1 MRRCAFKAR
10 AGPPN
15 WCVVKAD
22 GSTPASG
29 RQSDRALVRQSGLT
43 GVAAAA
49 GVAAG
54 LLLDVSIAFGFG
66 AGRSTDAFFVAARI
80 PIGLVAIVMVAANQA
95 LVPAFRTSSTKRG
108 ERPTDH
114 LISMVLCTV
123 VTIGLA
129 LVVLSWLIAV
139 PLIRITAPG
148 ISGSEADLAASMLP
162 IVFAMVPLVA
172 VAEVMRAYLNARYAF
187 VAPALMTVVLNGLAA
202 LLIIGGRLL
211 GVHDIH
217 LVAYAY
223 LAGAAAQ
230 AVFMCGMAL
239 RQSMRFRPALDVHD
253 DHLRSIGKL
262 CLRPVAAAGLNPV
275 ARIGEQLMVSFLP
288 PGSITVLNYGYLV
301 VSAVGGTVF
310 FRSVIVA
317 LIPRLTDAHNRDGQ
331 AEVRRFTGLGMR
343 IMLAISLPL
352 TVFMATLAR
361 PGAIAVF
368 ERGSFKLA
376 SAELLGTVLAVYA
389 ISLVGSA
396 VQRALLAP
404 FFARLDTRTP
414 LRNTIYGVAANLI
427 LLPIFV
433 LPFGLHDQMA
443 IVGVALAYSLA
454 QYVNVAHGWY
464 RVSQADGNPGRGL
477 VAYTMRL
484 VTASAI
490 TAGVMIAVSMALDL
504 YGSVDRTHLLVYT
517 PLAGLAGLVVL
528 GAMMSLLNGREIA
541 GWRTSLWRRRSRP
554 GTAGN
559 PEPVT
564 DATPGAHG
572 PIPGPDAI
580 EDGVDVDRS
589 VDLESTAITA
599 NLP

>member
-1 MRRCAFKAR
+1 
-10 AGPPN
+10 
-15 WCVVKAD
+15 
-22 GSTPASG
+22 
-29 RQSDRALVRQSGLT
+29 VRQSGLT
-43 GVAAAA
+43 GIAAAA

-54 LLLDVSIAFGFG
+54 LILDVSIAFGFG
-66 AGRSTDAFFVAARI
+66 AGKNTDAFFVASRI
-80 PIGLVAIVMVAANQA
+80 PIGLVAVVMVAANQA

-123 VTIGLA
+123 VAVGVA
-129 LVVLSWLIAV
+129 LVLLSWLIAV
-139 PLIRITAPG
+139 PLMRITAPG
-148 ISGSEADLAASMLP
+148 ISSSEVNLAASMLP

-202 LLIIGGRLL
+202 LVIIAGRLL
-211 GVHDIH
+211 SVHDIH
-217 LVAYAY
+217 LVAYAF
-223 LAGAAAQ
+223 LAGAVAQ
-230 AVFMCGMAL
+230 AVFMCAMAL
-239 RQSMRFRPALDVHD
+239 RQGNRFRPALDIHD
-253 DHLRSIGKL
+253 EHLRGIGKL
-262 CLRPVAAAGLNPV
+262 CIRPVGAAGLNPV
-275 ARIGEQLMVSFLP
+275 ARIGEQLVVSFLP

-317 LIPRLTDAHNRDGQ
+317 LVPRLTDAHNRGGQ
-331 AEVRRFTGLGMR
+331 VEVRRFTGLGMR

-352 TVFMATLAR
+352 TAFMAVLAR
-361 PGAIAVF
+361 PAAIAVF

-376 SAELLGTVLAVYA
+376 YAELLGTVLAVYA
-389 ISLVGSA
+389 VSLVGSA

-414 LRNTIYGVAANLI
+414 LRNTTYGVLANLV

-433 LPFGLHDQMA
+433 LPFGLHNQMA

-464 RVSQADGNPGRGL
+464 RLSQVDGNPGRGL
-477 VAYTMRL
+477 VAYAVKL
-484 VTASAI
+484 LAASAA
-490 TAGVMIAVSMALDL
+490 TAAVMIAVSVALDL
-504 YGSVDRTHLLVYT
+504 YGSVDRTHLLVFT
-517 PLAGLAGLVVL
+517 PVAGVAGLGVLAVVM
-528 GAMMSLLNGREIA
+528 ALLNGGEMA
-541 GWRTSLWRRRSRP
+541 GWRAALRRGRSPGSLSTKADP
-554 GTAGN
+554 TPATDPALGGDVTA
-559 PEPVT
+559 
-564 DATPGAHG
+564 
-572 PIPGPDAI
+572 PDQDVV
-580 EDGVDVDRS
+580 EDGVDIDES

>member
-1 MRRCAFKAR
+1 M
-10 AGPPN
+10 
-15 WCVVKAD
+15 
-22 GSTPASG
+22 
-29 RQSDRALVRQSGLT
+29 RQSSLT

-54 LLLDVSIAFGFG
+54 LILDVSIAFGFG
-66 AGRSTDAFFVAARI
+66 AGKNTDAFFVASRI
-80 PIGLVAIVMVAANQA
+80 PIGLVAVVMVAANQA

-108 ERPTDH
+108 EGPTDH

-123 VTIGLA
+123 VAVGVA
-129 LVVLSWLIAV
+129 LVLLSWLIAV
-139 PLIRITAPG
+139 PLMRITAPG
-148 ISGSEADLAASMLP
+148 ISSSEVNLAASMLP

-202 LLIIGGRLL
+202 LVIIAGRLL

-217 LVAYAY
+217 LVAYAF
-223 LAGAAAQ
+223 LAGAVAQ
-230 AVFMCGMAL
+230 AVFMCAMAL
-239 RQSMRFRPALDVHD
+239 RQGNRFRPALDIHD
-253 DHLRSIGKL
+253 EHLRGIGKL
-262 CLRPVAAAGLNPV
+262 CIRPVGAAGLNPV
-275 ARIGEQLMVSFLP
+275 ARIGEQLVVSFLP

-317 LIPRLTDAHNRDGQ
+317 LIPRLTDAHNRGGQ
-331 AEVRRFTGLGMR
+331 VEVRRYTALGMR

-352 TVFMATLAR
+352 TAFMAVLAR
-361 PGAIAVF
+361 PAAIAVF

-376 SAELLGTVLAVYA
+376 YAELLGTVLAVYA
-389 ISLVGSA
+389 VSLVGSA

-414 LRNTIYGVAANLI
+414 LRNTIYGVLANLV

-433 LPFGLHDQMA
+433 LPFGLNNQMA

-464 RVSQADGNPGRGL
+464 RLAQVDGNPGRGM
-477 VAYTMRL
+477 VAYTVKL
-484 VTASAI
+484 LAASAVTAA
-490 TAGVMIAVSMALDL
+490 VMIAVSFALDL
-504 YGSVDRTHLLVYT
+504 YGSVDRTHLLAFT
-517 PLAGLAGLVVL
+517 PVAGLTGLAVLAVVM
-528 GAMMSLLNGREIA
+528 AVLNGREMT
-541 GWRTSLWRRRSRP
+541 GWRAALRRRPSQMSP
-554 GTAGN
+554 STSADLAPAADPAHSGSA
-559 PEPVT
+559 P
-564 DATPGAHG
+564 TPDQHVV
-572 PIPGPDAI
+572 
-580 EDGVDVDRS
+580 EDGVDVDES